1 MLQSHKFLDIL
12 FRVRV
17 SPGNTTKEKSE
28 MKITRILAVVFATL
42 LPLIAGATTLVI
54 PASGTGP
61 GANDS
66 HWQTELTLHNTSAT
80 SINATLTFH
89 DILGSAGT
97 SNVTVAPR
105 ATVAIADVVATR
117 FGRTAA
123 TGAIEVTFDS
133 AFAQKLTVSS
143 RTFNKS
149 AAGEF
154 GQDIPAV
161 DQSTIPD
168 AGSTI
173 VLSGPSSA
181 TDSRFNFGV
190 YADTA
195 STIQW
200 DLVRADGSIAASKEI
215 SYAAGTQAQY
225 NFGVSSLFNAGSQDN
240 DTVQAVV
247 TSGRAVAYGSVVN
260 NASGDPT
267 YVPGLLALP
276 DTRINF
282 LGVAFGDS
290 LTVNVPDANHDGV
303 LDRALDIPSG
313 TFPISFRLVVNSA
326 TPATFELLNAP
337 PQLHFFDANGGLTF
351 WPDAS
356 SSGKTLNVKV
366 RVTADGIT
374 EIITIPF
381 TIR

>member
-1 MLQSHKFLDIL
+1 
-12 FRVRV
+12 
-17 SPGNTTKEKSE
+17 
-28 MKITRILAVVFATL
+28 MKITRILAAVFATL
-42 LPLIAGATTLVI
+42 LSLAAGATTLVI

-66 HWQTELTLHNTSAT
+66 HWQTELTLHNLSA
-80 SINATLTFH
+80 SPVAATLTFH

-97 SNVTVAPR
+97 SSVTVAPR

-117 FGRTAA
+117 FGRAA

-149 AAGEF
+149 ASGEF

-161 DQSTIPD
+161 NQSDIPD
-168 AGSTI
+168 AGDTI

-181 TDSRFNFGV
+181 TDARFNFGV

-225 NFGVSSLFNAGSQDN
+225 NTGVSTLFNAASQDN
-240 DTVQAVV
+240 DTVHAIV
-247 TSGRAVAYGSVVN
+247 TNGRAIAYGSVVN
-260 NASGDPT
+260 NTSGDPT
-267 YVPGLLALP
+267 YVPGILARA
-276 DTRINF
+276 DSRINF
-282 LGVAFGDS
+282 AGVAYGDS
-290 LTVNVPDANHDGV
+290 ATVNVSDANHDGI
-303 LDRALDIPSG
+303 LDRSIDVQSG
-313 TFPISFRLVVNSA
+313 SWPISFRLVVNSA

-337 PQLHFFDANGGLTF
+337 PQLHFYDATGGLTW
-351 WPDAS
+351 WPDAA
-356 SSGKTLNVKV
+356 SSGTTLNLKV
-366 RVTADGIT
+366 RVTADGAT

-381 TIR
+381 TIH

>member
-1 MLQSHKFLDIL
+1 
-12 FRVRV
+12 
-17 SPGNTTKEKSE
+17 
-28 MKITRILAVVFATL
+28 MKITRILAVIFATL
-42 LPLIAGATTLVI
+42 LPLAAGATTLVI

-66 HWQTELTLHNTSAT
+66 HWQTELTLHNLSASPIT
-80 SINATLTFH
+80 ATLTFH

-97 SNVTVAPR
+97 STVTVAPR

-117 FGRTAA
+117 FGRAAA

-161 DQSTIPD
+161 DQSSIPD
-168 AGSTI
+168 AGSTV

-181 TDSRFNFGV
+181 TDARFNFGV

-225 NFGVSSLFNAGSQDN
+225 NFGISTLFNKDSQDN
-240 DTVQAVV
+240 DTVHAIV
-247 TSGRAVAYGSVVN
+247 TSGRAIAYGSVVN

-267 YVPGLLALP
+267 YVPGILARA
-276 DTRINF
+276 DSRINF
-282 LGVAFGDS
+282 AGIAFGDS
-290 LTVNVPDANHDGV
+290 TSVSVPDANHDGV
-303 LDRALDIPSG
+303 LDRSIDVQSG
-313 TFPISFRLVVNSA
+313 SWPINFRIVVNST

-337 PQLHFFDANGGLTF
+337 SQLRFYDANGGLTW
-351 WPDAS
+351 WPDAA
-356 SSGKTLNVKV
+356 SSGTTLNLKV
-366 RVTADGIT
+366 RVTADGAT

-381 TIR
+381 AIH